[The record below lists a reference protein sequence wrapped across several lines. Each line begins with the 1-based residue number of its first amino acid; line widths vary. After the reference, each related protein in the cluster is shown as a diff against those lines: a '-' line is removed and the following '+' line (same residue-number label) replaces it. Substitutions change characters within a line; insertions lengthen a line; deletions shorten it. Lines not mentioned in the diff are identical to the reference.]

1 MSLGEIPED
10 QRGEPPAPCSGG
22 GGDAA
27 IEANV
32 VRIRAE
38 RQRRRAGESPA
49 DARARPRRA
58 LRSFFATAA
67 TLVARLRGRRR

>member
-10 QRGEPPAPCSGG
+10 QRGEPPSPPEHEA
-22 GGDAA
+22 GDAA

-32 VRIRAE
+32 ARIRAE
-38 RQRRRAGESPA
+38 RQRRRGGEPPA

-67 TLVARLRGRRR
+67 ALVARLRGRRR